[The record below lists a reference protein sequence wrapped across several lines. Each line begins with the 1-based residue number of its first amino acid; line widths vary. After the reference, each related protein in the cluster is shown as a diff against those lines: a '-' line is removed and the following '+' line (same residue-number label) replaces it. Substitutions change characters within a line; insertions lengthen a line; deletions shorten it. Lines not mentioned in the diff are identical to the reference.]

1 MKTEDLSPDQ
11 MQMAL
16 KSFREWA
23 KHVVIALGD
32 EPTFDYD
39 YDGVPAKIE
48 DLRKQI
54 AEAES
59 PGLSEVGRENA

>member
-1 MKTEDLSPDQ
+1 MKTEDLSPQQ

-23 KHVVIALGD
+23 KQVVIALGD

-39 YDGVPAKIE
+39 YDGVPGKIE
-48 DLRKQI
+48 NLRKL
-54 AEAES
+54 AES
-59 PGLSEVGRENA
+59 KAADPANSD

>member
-1 MKTEDLSPDQ
+1 MKTEDLTPEQ

-23 KHVVIALGD
+23 KQVVIALGD

-39 YDGVPAKIE
+39 YDGVPGKIE
-48 DLRKQI
+48 ALRRRLEPS
-54 AEAES
+54 AAGAVDS
-59 PGLSEVGRENA
+59 D

>member
-1 MKTEDLSPDQ
+1 MKTEDLTPEQ

-16 KSFREWA
+16 TSFREWA
-23 KHVVIALGD
+23 KLVVKALGD

-48 DLRKQI
+48 ALRKQ
-54 AEAES
+54 
-59 PGLSEVGRENA
+59 LD